1 MINKF
6 MVNVLG
12 VRTGEKTAKALFGKL
27 ALLAKQHSLLLQA
40 FNPNSIVSERHL
52 EHAFEL
58 ASRSFAAKRNIAR
71 SLEAELLLRA
81 AGTEKIDRAI
91 EMVGVKDPA
100 RILLFSDK
108 KIPKIIIGELGEEET
123 SLLKLTEDK
132 KRRIAKLFGIYESEL
147 ELYSLESLVLEK
159 IALTG
164 F

>member
-6 MVNVLG
+6 MVTVLG
-12 VRTGEKTAKALFGKL
+12 VRTGEKTAKSLFEKL
-27 ALLAKQHSLLLQA
+27 ALVSKQHSLFLQA
-40 FNPNSIVSERHL
+40 FNPDSIVSERHL

-58 ASRSFAAKRNIAR
+58 ASCSFEAKTNIAR

-100 RILLFSDK
+100 RIILFSDS
-108 KIPKIIIGELGEEET
+108 KIPGSLLKELGKEDKA
-123 SLLKLTEDK
+123 LLKLTEDK